1 MSQSSKKLSR
11 AQIKEL
17 ELIACSQV
25 TIDPT
30 YDLLVIGAGAS
41 AFASAIEAARAG
53 LRVLMLEKN
62 LKPAQKILATGN
74 GRCNITN
81 AHLDVKHF
89 NNPQAT
95 KGVFGENPEDDI
107 REFLS
112 SLGLALIEET
122 EGRMYPRSLSAASV
136 QELLIAEADR
146 LGITIGCA
154 RQATSVSS
162 SDGMYTI
169 TFTEEFSKDTSR
181 KKCVAAHSV
190 VIATGGNTCQNI
202 QGLRFNATPQSPTL
216 CALATVP
223 QPHRILDGVRTQA
236 NVRLMR
242 KDTCIAEETGEV
254 LFRSYGVSGICIFN
268 LSRHARP
275 GDQLEIDLFYD
286 MSKEQLVEHFEKAA
300 SMHVGLLGLLPPK
313 MVEYLE
319 ISDHPLDK
327 TPLSFTV
334 KEPANVEAAQVTK
347 GGLILSQF
355 NEATLE
361 AKLYPGLYAVGE
373 ALDIDAD
380 CGGYNLS
387 WAWLSGLR
395 AAQDI
400 VKKSKGK

>member
-1 MSQSSKKLSR
+1 MSQSSRKLSR

-17 ELIACSQV
+17 ELAACSQV
-25 TIDPT
+25 VIEPA
-30 YDLLVIGAGAS
+30 YDVIVVGAGAS
-41 AFASAIEAARAG
+41 AFASAIEAARG
-53 LRVLMLEKN
+53 GMSVLMLEGN

-81 AHLDVKHF
+81 AHLDLRHF
-89 NNPQAT
+89 NNA
-95 KGVFGENPEDDI
+95 KAVKEVFGEHPEDDI

-136 QELLIAEADR
+136 QELLIAEAER

-154 RQATSVSS
+154 RYATSISS
-162 SDGMYTI
+162 NDGMYTVS
-169 TFTEEFSKDTSR
+169 FTEEFSKDTSR
-181 KKCVAAHSV
+181 KKCIAANSV
-190 VIATGGNTCQNI
+190 VLATGGNTCQNI
-202 QGLRFNATPQSPTL
+202 EGLRFNATRQGPTL
-216 CALATVP
+216 CALATAP
-223 QPHRILDGVRTQA
+223 QPYRILDGVRVQA

-242 KDTCIAEETGEV
+242 KDACIAEETGEV

-268 LSRHARP
+268 LSRHAQA
-275 GDQLEIDLFYD
+275 GDQIEIDLFYD
-286 MSKEQLVEHFEKAA
+286 MSKEQIAEHFEKAP
-300 SMHVGLLGLLPPK
+300 SKHIGLLGLLPPK

-319 ISDHPLDK
+319 TSDHPLDK

-334 KEPANVEAAQVTK
+334 KEPANIGAAQVTK

-355 NEATLE
+355 NEQTLE
-361 AKLYPGLYAVGE
+361 SKLNPGLYAVGE
-373 ALDIDAD
+373 VLDIDAD